1 MENCVL
7 CCFILIWTLYK
18 LIPPALFH
26 IKKYVLTDQHL
37 VQKII
42 CWTSYVSVLSLGLYD
57 IRISTANSFLGFP
70 HWTLRRKLT
79 VHIIPLSHGKIRWN
93 LCIWHRLPS
102 WLPFQIYSQ
111 LPLNGHLVP
120 LKWTHGAGPC
130 RTSVIYF
137 ISLQGEHLSKADTW
151 SWSLPYFSHLLHLP
165 PRRTPL

>member
-70 HWTLRRKLT
+70 H
-79 VHIIPLSHGKIRWN
+79 
-93 LCIWHRLPS
+93 
-102 WLPFQIYSQ
+102 
-111 LPLNGHLVP
+111 
-120 LKWTHGAGPC
+120 
-130 RTSVIYF
+130 
-137 ISLQGEHLSKADTW
+137 
-151 SWSLPYFSHLLHLP
+151 
-165 PRRTPL
+165 